1 MKRIEQQLRT
11 EIDDYI
17 LAEGFPKSYLQAC
30 LTDSVSDQPTQ
41 AELFKVR
48 QKQLQQC
55 KVRIDNLVSA
65 FADRPLPQ
73 EEIINR
79 LQQEQK
85 QKVELQT
92 QLDSFQSQPD
102 QKVVDLGQFRQL
114 LKWELDD

>member
-17 LAEGFPKSYLQAC
+17 LAEGFLESYLQAC
-30 LTDSVSDQPTQ
+30 LADSVTEQSTRVELIKTQ
-41 AELFKVR
+41 

-65 FADRPLPQ
+65 LADQTIPQ

-79 LQQEQK
+79 LQH
-85 QKVELQT
+85 
-92 QLDSFQSQPD
+92 
-102 QKVVDLGQFRQL
+102 RRN
-114 LKWELDD
+114 